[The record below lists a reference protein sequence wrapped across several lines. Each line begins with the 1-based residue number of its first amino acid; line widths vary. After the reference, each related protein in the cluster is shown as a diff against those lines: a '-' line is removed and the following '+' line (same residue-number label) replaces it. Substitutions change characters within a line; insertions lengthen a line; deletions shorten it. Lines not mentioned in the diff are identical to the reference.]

1 MCGNIRV
8 QKRDGP
14 GLDSERFARADEPC
28 VKEFPSSRLVCEEAQ
43 RKIVARDAHRTAYA
57 TISQTAEIPMPEIFK
72 LTKDERWLVIV
83 CIGIGALIA
92 FPIAIYLFGGKLVD
106 ITSLFGSALGAW
118 SGIAGA
124 FWVADRH
131 ATRQQRSAAA
141 LVRQMLY
148 PVTSALHKLS
158 TMHGPPSRPDRGE
171 SDDEPDVRSAA
182 DWVSICTQAN
192 IVKTQ
197 YRDFQSKIHRFETG
211 LNLLSASGLQT
222 ALAVESELGSGVFRA
237 ADPLTVGN
245 GEDPVYGPG
254 HGPFQAGPPTW
265 SSRNA
270 LNALNREI
278 QKLMAQLEKE
288 AS

>member
-1 MCGNIRV
+1 M
-8 QKRDGP
+8 
-14 GLDSERFARADEPC
+14 L
-28 VKEFPSSRLVCEEAQ
+28 
-43 RKIVARDAHRTAYA
+43 
-57 TISQTAEIPMPEIFK
+57 EIFK
-72 LTKDERWLVIV
+72 LTKDARWLVIA

-106 ITSLFGSALGAW
+106 ITSLFGSVLSAW

-141 LVRQMLY
+141 LVREMLR
-148 PVTSALHKLS
+148 PVTSALQELC
-158 TMHGPPSRPDRGE
+158 TIYGPPSRPDEGG
-171 SDDEPDVRSAA
+171 SNNEPDVLSA
-182 DWVSICTQAN
+182 DEWLSVWDQAGL
-192 IVKTQ
+192 VKTE
-197 YRDFQSKIHRFETG
+197 YRDFQRKIHRFETG
-211 LNLLSASGLQT
+211 LNLLSAHGLKI
-222 ALAVESELGSGVFRA
+222 ALTIESELEDRIPRA
-237 ADPLTVGN
+237 VGPLNISN